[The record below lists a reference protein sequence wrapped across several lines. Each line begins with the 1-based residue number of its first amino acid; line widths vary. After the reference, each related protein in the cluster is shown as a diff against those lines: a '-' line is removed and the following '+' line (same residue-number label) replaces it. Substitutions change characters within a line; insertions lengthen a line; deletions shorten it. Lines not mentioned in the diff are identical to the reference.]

1 MCAWK
6 LTLRLLI
13 FIFRFSESL
22 CIKEGTQDYLML
34 RENLLIFRCGCLEH
48 IYYNTIQYNTI
59 FICHIRHLQMEKKNE
74 EN

>member
-48 IYYNTIQYNTI
+48 IYYNTIQYNIYLPYTT
-59 FICHIRHLQMEKKNE
+59 FKDGKKNE

>member
-48 IYYNTIQYNTI
+48 IYYNTIQYLFAI
-59 FICHIRHLQMEKKNE
+59 YDIYRWKKNE